1 VKHEITI
8 QDTAT
13 GAVQRL
19 LSGLTTRKKLNQFI
33 GSSVKA
39 LVRDHV
45 IKDSN
50 SRHATANALGA
61 TPSGF
66 VGKAVESVER
76 AEPKPDEDGVT
87 ISLNHPWFA
96 RVDGPVTI
104 VPKEKTWLTIPLVA
118 GAYNQRAYRLQ
129 GLFFLSAGK
138 DKAFLAK
145 EKEDGKVELWYLLKK
160 SVKQA
165 QDRSRLPA
173 DADMMKAAKAGIES
187 FLEFVIAARRA
198 AATA

>member
-1 VKHEITI
+1 MKYEIQI

-13 GAVQRL
+13 GAIGRL
-19 LSGLTTRKKLNQFI
+19 LAGLRTRRKLNEYI
-33 GSSVKA
+33 GNSVKA
-39 LVRDHV
+39 LIRDHV
-45 IKDSN
+45 INDAN
-50 SRHATANALGA
+50 TRHATANALGA

-66 VGKAVESVER
+66 VGKAVESIER
-76 AEPKPDEDGVT
+76 TEPKPDEGGVT

-104 VPKEKTWLTIPLVA
+104 TPKEKLWLTIPMIA
-118 GAYNQRAYRLQ
+118 GAYNQRAYRLK
-129 GLFFLSAGK
+129 GLFFLRAGP

-145 EKEDGKVELWYLLKK
+145 EKDDGKLEFWYVLKK

-173 DADMMKAAKAGIES
+173 DEKLLEGVKKGVIQ
-187 FLEFVIAARRA
+187 FVEFVVKQREAARA
-198 AATA
+198 